1 MDNQIAQQKLAL
13 DQQRLELDTRES
25 AAEIQIKAAQVD
37 SKNTKDKRDADTAEQ
52 DIVAKGII
60 ERLDRQNGA
69 KE

>member
-1 MDNQIAQQKLAL
+1 MLF
-13 DQQRLELDTRES
+13 RSLDTRES